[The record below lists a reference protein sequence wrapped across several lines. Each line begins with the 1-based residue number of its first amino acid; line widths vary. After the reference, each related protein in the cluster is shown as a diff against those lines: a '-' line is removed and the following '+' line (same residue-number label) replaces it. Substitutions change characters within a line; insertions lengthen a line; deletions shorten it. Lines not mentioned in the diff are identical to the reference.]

1 MSFISWVKD
10 LFKKNTVTP
19 EVLPMTLAE
28 IASVLDIPE
37 QQTPEYSEKDQ
48 AIKKALMARLDC
60 GNTQGFQEML
70 KKFPVKDEMLADRDL
85 INMMWK
91 IIDEQS
97 DDSLYKGR
105 DTYQIKFI
113 RCFKVSQEEINQHV
127 RDLVTKRIKDHP
139 YYISSQTIDFLDR
152 LSTDKSLKESPEV
165 RAVIKKCFDPRF
177 EEFAP
182 WVVILKTFK
191 FDAAERSKILTGLL
205 EHYAYDD
212 DNEFRDFESIFT
224 AFGGMSVESIDTIVN
239 LYMVLITR
247 GYDEGVQRLDERLL
261 ITEKF
266 GDDENFIK
274 RQKEAAMKSLKHS
287 THIKGVAKM
296 KDVVKRYGL
305 LGNEVPLADTMLT
318 IKNFFLNGEPSEAF
332 FLGQF
337 VGLSEEE
344 LQKMAYQS
352 YKEIEPGPYW
362 GEVVNNLHI
371 YVPEKEIITEVRR
384 LYLGG
389 ISGNG
394 RGGPWLAMEMAK
406 KFNLPDEFINS
417 KEALAA
423 ANEGYL
429 RFLTWDNGNA
439 EAILKMYPSVG

>member
-1 MSFISWVKD
+1 MNLISWVKG
-10 LFKKNTVTP
+10 LFKKKTVTP

-28 IASVLDIPE
+28 IASVLDISE
-37 QQTPEYSEKDQ
+37 QQTPDYSEKDL
-48 AIKKALMARLDC
+48 AIKNALMARLDC
-60 GNTQGFQEML
+60 GNMQGFLEML
-70 KKFPVKDEMLADRDL
+70 KKLPVKEEMLADRDL

-105 DTYQIKFI
+105 DSFQINFI
-113 RCFKVSQEEINQHV
+113 RSFNISQEEINQHV

-139 YYISSQTIDFLDR
+139 YYITSQTIDFMDR

-224 AFGGMSVESIDTIVN
+224 AFGGMGVESIDTVIN

-247 GYDEGVQRLDERLL
+247 GYDEGVLRLDERLL

-274 RQKEAAMKSLKHS
+274 RQKEAAMKSLNHS
-287 THIKGVAKM
+287 SHIRGVAEM
-296 KDVVKRYGL
+296 KKVVEKYGL
-305 LGNEVPLADTMLT
+305 LGNEVPLTDTMIE
-318 IKNFFLNGEPSEAF
+318 IKKYFLNGMPSEAF
-332 FLGQF
+332 YLGKF
-337 VGLSEEE
+337 VGLSKEE

-371 YVPEKEIITEVRR
+371 YVPEEEILSEVRR

-394 RGGPWLAMEMAK
+394 RGGPWLAIEMAK

-429 RFLTWDNGNA
+429 KFLIWDNGDA